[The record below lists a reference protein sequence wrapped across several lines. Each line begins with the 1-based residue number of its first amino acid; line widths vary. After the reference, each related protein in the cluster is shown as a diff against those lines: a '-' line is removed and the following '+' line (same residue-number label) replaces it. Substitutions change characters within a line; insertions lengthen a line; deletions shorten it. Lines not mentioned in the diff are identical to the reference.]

1 MPGIKANISCSLLI
15 LLIFNTIQQIVT
27 LSSFNCLIISLT
39 LNLWYIMYTTASNTK
54 LFIKVCAY
62 NKEVNAKV
70 R

>member
-27 LSSFNCLIISLT
+27 LSSNCLIISLI